1 MYTRAVVQTVSDL
14 LEKGFITSE
23 NANDFI
29 GEGVNQNYLN
39 EDAKKYFENK
49 NTKPGKDN
57 SSTLVTDPAELEAKS
72 NLLKQLDIDTL
83 EDDQPIAIASLDA
96 PPSRSVSMAPLDLG
110 PITTASVP
118 PSQSINPNTLASLD
132 AVGLPFFQAK
142 DGGLAS
148 IEPKKFKKPQVV
160 S

>member
-1 MYTRAVVQTVSDL
+1 LGKSLMS
-14 LEKGFITSE
+14 SE
-23 NANDFI
+23 YANDFI

-49 NTKPGKDN
+49 NTKPGNDN

-72 NLLKQLDIDTL
+72 NLLKSLDIDTL
-83 EDDQPIAIASLDA
+83 EDDQPVAIASLDA

-110 PITTASVP
+110 PITTASAP
-118 PSQSINPNTLASLD
+118 PSQSINPNTLASLES
-132 AVGLPFFQAK
+132 VGLPFFQAK